1 MMLVMCSLSFC
12 QRMSLDDILHKFE
25 CNLLNLL
32 YPVNH
37 CGLRHSELLGDFA
50 A

>member
-1 MMLVMCSLSFC
+1 MLVMCSLSFC

-25 CNLLNLL
+25 RKLLNLL
-32 YPVNH
+32 YPVNY
-37 CGLRHSELLGDFA
+37 CGLWHSERLGDFA